1 MEQSKTKNDYQ
12 VSIRGLD
19 IVLQEICFNDPNTT
33 ISNKLSNLSDWLHSL
48 GFTEVQVGMMITK
61 QHNLILELALTT
73 EQYSSFVSAECNL
86 TQYPFQCIQKYMNEL
101 DKQEYLVDYD
111 IQLIS
116 DINTMDCVVVCE
128 M

>member
-1 MEQSKTKNDYQ
+1 MEQTKTKNDYQ

-19 IVLQEICFNDPNTT
+19 IVLQEIASNDPNTT
-33 ISNKLSNLSDWLHSL
+33 ISNKISNLSDWLHSL
-48 GFTEVQVGMMITK
+48 GFTDIQIGMIITS
-61 QHNLILELALTT
+61 QDDLALELSLTT

-86 TQYPFQCIQKYMNEL
+86 TIFPFRCIQSYMNEV
-101 DKQEYLVDYD
+101 DKKEYPVDYD

-116 DINTMDCVVVCE
+116 DINAMDCVVVCE

>member
-1 MEQSKTKNDYQ
+1 MEQTKTKNDYQ

-19 IVLQEICFNDPNTT
+19 MVLQDLSSSVVIT
-33 ISNKLSNLSDWLHSL
+33 NKISNLSDWLHSL
-48 GFTEVQVGMMITK
+48 GFTDIQIGMIITS
-61 QHNLILELALTT
+61 QDDLALELSLTT

-86 TQYPFQCIQKYMNEL
+86 TIFPFQCIQKYMNEL

-111 IQLIS
+111 LQLIS
-116 DINTMDCVVVCE
+116 DINAMDCVVVCE

>member
-19 IVLQEICFNDPNTT
+19 IVLQEIASNDPNTT

-48 GFTEVQVGMMITK
+48 GFTDIQIGMIITS
-61 QHNLILELALTT
+61 QDDLALELSLTT

-86 TQYPFQCIQKYMNEL
+86 TIFPFQCIQKYMNEL

>member
-1 MEQSKTKNDYQ
+1 MEQTKTKNDYQ

-19 IVLQEICFNDPNTT
+19 MVLQDLSSSVVITNK
-33 ISNKLSNLSDWLHSL
+33 ISNLTYWLHSL
-48 GFTEVQVGMMITK
+48 GFTDIQIGMIITS
-61 QHNLILELALTT
+61 QEDLALELSLTT

-86 TQYPFQCIQKYMNEL
+86 TIFPFECIQSYMNEL

-111 IQLIS
+111 LQLIS

>member
-1 MEQSKTKNDYQ
+1 MEQTKTKNDYQ

-19 IVLQEICFNDPNTT
+19 IVLQEIASNDPNTT
-33 ISNKLSNLSDWLHSL
+33 ISNKISNLSDWLCNL
-48 GFTEVQVGMMITK
+48 GFTEVQVGMMITT

-86 TQYPFQCIQKYMNEL
+86 TQYPFRCIQSYMNEV
-101 DKQEYLVDYD
+101 DKKEFPVDYD
-111 IQLIS
+111 LQLIS
-116 DINTMDCVVVCE
+116 DINAMDCVVVCE